1 MAIFDILWKYLTLGH
16 RQVMVGSVTACNV
29 MEDLSLDV
37 AQERTG
43 SDAEEVRLGPLVT
56 QLFLHHGQPGQRVL
70 GCADTSR
77 WLEPNLENNIQ
88 RWIIAILLLTVGLNP
103 TYITTQIYGL

>member
-1 MAIFDILWKYLTLGH
+1 MAIFDILWKYLMLGH
-16 RQVMVGSVTACNV
+16 RQVMVGSISARNV

-43 SDAEEVRLGPLVT
+43 SDAEQVRLGPLIT

-70 GCADTSR
+70 GCTDTSR
-77 WLEPNLENNIQ
+77 RLETNLQNNIQ
-88 RWIIAILLLTVGLNP
+88 IWIIAILKLPVVW
-103 TYITTQIYGL
+103 TQHKNNIQIWII